1 MKYMYRLVTTAL
13 ISHQVWSE
21 ACFVEL
27 SLVLDLT
34 DIEGAISHSLQPL
47 NNLCVINLC
56 KPVKLHVLPK
66 PVKRGI

>member
-1 MKYMYRLVTTAL
+1 MNTYRLVTTAL

-34 DIEGAISHSLQPL
+34 DTEGPIIHSLQPL
-47 NNLCVINLC
+47 NHLCIISLC
-56 KPVKLHVLPK
+56 KPVKLHVSPK
-66 PVKRGI
+66 PVRRGI

>member
-1 MKYMYRLVTTAL
+1 MYRLVTTAL

-34 DIEGAISHSLQPL
+34 DTEGGAVNHSLHPL
-47 NNLCVINLC
+47 SHLCVINLC
-56 KPVKLHVLPK
+56 KPVQLHVLPK
-66 PVKRGI
+66 SVKRGI

>member
-1 MKYMYRLVTTAL
+1 MYRLVTTAL

-27 SLVLDLT
+27 NLVLDLT
-34 DIEGAISHSLQPL
+34 DTEGAISHCLQL
-47 NNLCVINLC
+47 SNQVCVISLC
-56 KPVKLHVLPK
+56 KPVKLLVSPK